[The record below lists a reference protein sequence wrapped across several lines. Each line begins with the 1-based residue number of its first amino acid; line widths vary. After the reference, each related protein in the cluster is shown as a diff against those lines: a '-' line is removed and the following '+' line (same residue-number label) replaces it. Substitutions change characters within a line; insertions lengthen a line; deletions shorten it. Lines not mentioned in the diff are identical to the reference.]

1 MTILVSELNKR
12 DELEGKEIGK
22 NHVPQPLYCLVG
34 KKPRDLATSCSLT
47 TISIFY
53 SPSSLSVQRLWLT
66 GYQSANH
73 FTPPK
78 SGGIQ
83 TVRHLQSTVT
93 TSAPGLVILLALGH
107 SSGSGGKRSVG
118 LGVWPLEMRLVL
130 Q

>member
-1 MTILVSELNKR
+1 MNLSV
-12 DELEGKEIGK
+12 KEIGK
-22 NHVPQPLYCLVG
+22 SHVPQPLYCLVG
-34 KKPRDLATSCSLT
+34 KKPRDLATSCGLQ

-66 GYQSANH
+66 GFQSANRLS
-73 FTPPK
+73 PPE
-78 SGGIQ
+78 SEGIH
-83 TVRHLQSTVT
+83 TVRHLQSTFT